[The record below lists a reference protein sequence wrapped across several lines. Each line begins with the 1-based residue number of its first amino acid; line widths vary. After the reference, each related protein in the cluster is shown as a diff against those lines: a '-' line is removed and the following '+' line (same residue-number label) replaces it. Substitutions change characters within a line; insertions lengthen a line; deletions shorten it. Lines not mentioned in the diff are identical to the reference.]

1 MNLYYQMAVVPLSG
15 EKTMAMQ
22 SDKDGIR
29 LHEKG
34 MFSEEQ

>member
-1 MNLYYQMAVVPLSG
+1 MDLYYQIAVVPLSK
-15 EKTMAMQ
+15 EKTIGMQ